1 MRNRYRSGH
10 CCARGVKGTL
20 DSGPKNGT
28 FAEKVRFW
36 YQNRRLLGNV
46 LLTRLRCWRQK
57 GCFGVCFGL
66 HRVRQSRHQCAKTL
80 WNTHAEWRSITFIVR
95 STLCSALPANV
106 TLQMCALLTT
116 YRTRCTLLS
125 PCHCVRNA
133 FTVETT
139 PYALP
144 YTLPYAPRTTHHAP
158 RTTHAPRITHTTRF
172 ARTTLHSTLVHTFYT
187 QIPVYF
193 FCTYCLPTIYLLSTY
208 SATYFDLSAPHTK
221 SFRQSEKIG
230 KS

>member
-139 PYALP
+139 PRAQCIHSRN
-144 YTLPYAPRTTHHAP
+144 YTLRTTLHATLRTTHHA
-158 RTTHAPRITHTTRF
+158 RTTHYAHYSLCSHYPAFDSRTHI
-172 ARTTLHSTLVHTFYT
+172 LHTNSCL
-187 QIPVYF
+187 F
-193 FCTYCLPTIYLLSTY
+193 FLHLLFTYYLPTIYLQRYLLRPIGST
-208 SATYFDLSAPHTK
+208 H
-221 SFRQSEKIG
+221 
-230 KS
+230 